1 MKIKAILTVVLLSAF
16 SFGNICAQRYE
27 GVIDK
32 TVALVGNSVI
42 LLSQIESEAI
52 YMQNMN
58 YVTDRNLRC
67 EVLENMMVT
76 KLFYTQAVLDSLAVN
91 PDMVEAMLNERVDG
105 ILSQFGGEEGVVNY
119 FGRPIHELRNQ
130 WRDRILE
137 QNLASEMR
145 RSIAGK
151 VGDVTPKEVE
161 RFYKRTPKDSLPML
175 PEQYRIS
182 EITLYPDVERASLA
196 VRERLLEFR
205 QRVMDGEKFSLLATL
220 YSEDPGSAMRGGELG
235 MSSKSVF
242 WPEFSDAAMA
252 LKPGQVSSIV
262 QTPNGF
268 HLIQLISREGDMFNA
283 RHILLKPRY
292 TMEDRNSAF
301 IRLDSIRNAIL
312 ADSITFEQAA
322 KKFSRDPLTRTN
334 GGLVPDAES
343 GSPFIDVDKLKPEEY
358 KVLKDMKEG
367 EISMPIESTDNEVRA
382 GMNVGN
388 TVYKIIRLDEVR
400 PAHTPTF
407 NEDFNVLLNIA
418 TNKKAAD
425 AIEAFIK
432 EKLETTYIVI
442 DPIFQKCDFQRDGW
456 VK

>member
-1 MKIKAILTVVLLSAF
+1 MFLTALLLLVVMMTDLSAQKYD
-16 SFGNICAQRYE
+16 GL
-27 GVIDK
+27 IDK

-42 LLSQIESEAI
+42 LLSQVESEAM
-52 YMQNMN
+52 YMQRMG
-58 YVTDRNLRC
+58 YVSERDIRC
-67 EVLENMMVT
+67 DVLENMMEV
-76 KLFYTQAVLDSLAVN
+76 KLFYTQAMLDSLAVN
-91 PDMVEAMLNERVDG
+91 PDMIEAMLNERVDG

-175 PEQYRIS
+175 PEQYKIS
-182 EITLYPDVERASLA
+182 EITLYPDVEKAALA

-205 QRVMDGEKFSLLATL
+205 QRVLDGEKFSLLATL

-252 LKPGQVSSIV
+252 LIPGQVSSIV

-322 KKFSRDPLTRTN
+322 KKFSGDPLTRTN

-358 KVLKDMKEG
+358 SVLKDMKAG
-367 EISMPIESTDNEVRA
+367 EISMPFESTDSETRA
-382 GMNVGN
+382 GISVGN
-388 TVYKIIRLDEVR
+388 TVYKIIRLDEIR
-400 PAHTPTF
+400 PSHAPTF
-407 NEDFNVLLNIA
+407 SEDFNILLNMA
-418 TNKKAAD
+418 TNQKAAD
-425 AIEAFIK
+425 AIDAFID

-442 DPIFQKCDFQRDGW
+442 DPLFQKCVFKRDGW

>member
-16 SFGNICAQRYE
+16 TFGNICAQRYE

-119 FGRPIHELRNQ
+119 SGRPIHELRNQ

-407 NEDFNVLLNIA
+407 NEDFNVLLNMA

>member
-1 MKIKAILTVVLLSAF
+1 MFLTALLLLFVMMTDLSAQKYD
-16 SFGNICAQRYE
+16 GL
-27 GVIDK
+27 IDK

-42 LLSQIESEAI
+42 LLSQVESEAMD
-52 YMQNMN
+52 MQRMG
-58 YVTDRNLRC
+58 YVSERDIRC
-67 EVLENMMVT
+67 DVLENMMEV
-76 KLFYTQAVLDSLAVN
+76 KLFYTQAMLDSLAVN
-91 PDMVEAMLNERVDG
+91 PDMIEAMLNERVDG

-175 PEQYRIS
+175 PEQYKIS
-182 EITLYPDVERASLA
+182 EITLYPDVEKAALA

-205 QRVMDGEKFSLLATL
+205 QRVLDGEKFSLLATL

-322 KKFSRDPLTRTN
+322 KKFSGDPLTRTN

-358 KVLKDMKEG
+358 SVLKDMKAG
-367 EISMPIESTDNEVRA
+367 EISMPFESTDSETRA
-382 GMNVGN
+382 GISVGN
-388 TVYKIIRLDEVR
+388 TVYKIIRLDEIR
-400 PAHTPTF
+400 PSHAPTF
-407 NEDFNVLLNIA
+407 SEDFNILLNMA
-418 TNKKAAD
+418 TNQKAAD
-425 AIEAFIK
+425 AIDAFID

-442 DPIFQKCDFQRDGW
+442 DPLFQKCVFKRNGW

>member
-16 SFGNICAQRYE
+16 TFGNICAQRYE

-119 FGRPIHELRNQ
+119 SGRPIHELRNQ

-205 QRVMDGEKFSLLATL
+205 QRVMAGEKFSLLATL

-407 NEDFNVLLNIA
+407 NEDFNVLLNMA

>member
-1 MKIKAILTVVLLSAF
+1 MFLTALLLLVVMMTDLSAQKYD
-16 SFGNICAQRYE
+16 GL
-27 GVIDK
+27 IDK

-42 LLSQIESEAI
+42 LLSQVESEAM
-52 YMQNMN
+52 YMQRMG
-58 YVTDRNLRC
+58 YVSERDIRC
-67 EVLENMMVT
+67 DVLENMMEV
-76 KLFYTQAVLDSLAVN
+76 KLFYTQAMLDSLAVN
-91 PDMVEAMLNERVDG
+91 PDMIEAMLNERVDG

-175 PEQYRIS
+175 PEQYKIS
-182 EITLYPDVERASLA
+182 EITLYPDVEKAALA

-205 QRVMDGEKFSLLATL
+205 QRVLDGEKFSLLATL

-322 KKFSRDPLTRTN
+322 KKFSGDPLTRTN

-358 KVLKDMKEG
+358 SVLKDMKAG
-367 EISMPIESTDNEVRA
+367 EISMPFESTDSETRA
-382 GMNVGN
+382 GISVGN
-388 TVYKIIRLDEVR
+388 TVYKIIRLDEIR
-400 PAHTPTF
+400 PSHAPTF
-407 NEDFNVLLNIA
+407 SEDFNILLNMA
-418 TNKKAAD
+418 TNQKAAD
-425 AIEAFIK
+425 AIDAFID

-442 DPIFQKCDFQRDGW
+442 DPLFQKCVFKRDGW

>member
-1 MKIKAILTVVLLSAF
+1 MFLTALMLLVVMMTDLSAQKYD
-16 SFGNICAQRYE
+16 GL
-27 GVIDK
+27 IDK

-42 LLSQIESEAI
+42 LLSQVESEAM
-52 YMQNMN
+52 YMQRMG
-58 YVTDRNLRC
+58 YVSERDIRC
-67 EVLENMMVT
+67 DVLENMMEV
-76 KLFYTQAVLDSLAVN
+76 KLFYTQAMLDSLAVN
-91 PDMVEAMLNERVDG
+91 PDMIEAMLNERVDG

-175 PEQYRIS
+175 PEQYKIS
-182 EITLYPDVERASLA
+182 EITLYPDVEKAALA

-205 QRVMDGEKFSLLATL
+205 QRVLDGEKFSLLATL

-322 KKFSRDPLTRTN
+322 KKFSGDPLTRTN

-358 KVLKDMKEG
+358 SVLKDMKAG
-367 EISMPIESTDNEVRA
+367 EISMPFESTDSETRA
-382 GMNVGN
+382 GISVGN
-388 TVYKIIRLDEVR
+388 TVYKIIRLDEIR
-400 PAHTPTF
+400 PSHAPTF
-407 NEDFNVLLNIA
+407 SEDFNILLNMA
-418 TNKKAAD
+418 TNQKAAD
-425 AIEAFIK
+425 AIDAFID

-442 DPIFQKCDFQRDGW
+442 DPLFQKCVFKRDGW

>member
-1 MKIKAILTVVLLSAF
+1 MTVVLLSAF
-16 SFGNICAQRYE
+16 TFGNICAQRYE

-407 NEDFNVLLNIA
+407 NEDFNVLLNMA

>member
-1 MKIKAILTVVLLSAF
+1 MRFKVFLTALLLLVVMMTDLSAQKYD
-16 SFGNICAQRYE
+16 GL
-27 GVIDK
+27 IDK

-42 LLSQIESEAI
+42 LLSQVESEAM
-52 YMQNMN
+52 YMQRMG
-58 YVTDRNLRC
+58 YVSERDIRC
-67 EVLENMMVT
+67 DVLENMMEV
-76 KLFYTQAVLDSLAVN
+76 KLFYTQAMLDSLAVN
-91 PDMVEAMLNERVDG
+91 PDMIEAMLNERVDG

-175 PEQYRIS
+175 PEQYKIS
-182 EITLYPDVERASLA
+182 EITLYPDVEKAALA

-205 QRVMDGEKFSLLATL
+205 QRVLDGEKFSLLATL

-322 KKFSRDPLTRTN
+322 KKFSGDPLTRTN

-358 KVLKDMKEG
+358 SVLKDMKAG
-367 EISMPIESTDNEVRA
+367 EISMPFESTDSETRA
-382 GMNVGN
+382 GISVGN
-388 TVYKIIRLDEVR
+388 TVYKIIRLDEIR
-400 PAHTPTF
+400 PSHAPTF
-407 NEDFNVLLNIA
+407 SEDFNILLNMA
-418 TNKKAAD
+418 TNQKAAD
-425 AIEAFIK
+425 AIDAFID

-442 DPIFQKCDFQRDGW
+442 DPLFQKCVFKRDGW

>member
-1 MKIKAILTVVLLSAF
+1 MFLTALLLLFVMMTDLSAQKYD
-16 SFGNICAQRYE
+16 GL
-27 GVIDK
+27 IDK

-42 LLSQIESEAI
+42 LLSQVESEAM
-52 YMQNMN
+52 YMQRMG
-58 YVTDRNLRC
+58 YVSERDIRC
-67 EVLENMMVT
+67 DVLENMMEV
-76 KLFYTQAVLDSLAVN
+76 KLFYTQAMLDSLAVN
-91 PDMVEAMLNERVDG
+91 PDMIEAMLNERVDG

-175 PEQYRIS
+175 PEQYKIS
-182 EITLYPDVERASLA
+182 EITLYPDVEKAALA

-205 QRVMDGEKFSLLATL
+205 QRVLDGEKFSLLATL

-322 KKFSRDPLTRTN
+322 KKFSGDPLTRTN

-358 KVLKDMKEG
+358 SVLKDMKAG
-367 EISMPIESTDNEVRA
+367 EISMPFESTDSETRA
-382 GMNVGN
+382 GISVGN
-388 TVYKIIRLDEVR
+388 TVYKIIRLDEIR
-400 PAHTPTF
+400 PSHAPTF
-407 NEDFNVLLNIA
+407 SEDFNILLNMA
-418 TNKKAAD
+418 TNQKAAD
-425 AIEAFIK
+425 AIDAFID

-442 DPIFQKCDFQRDGW
+442 DPLFQKCVFKRDGW